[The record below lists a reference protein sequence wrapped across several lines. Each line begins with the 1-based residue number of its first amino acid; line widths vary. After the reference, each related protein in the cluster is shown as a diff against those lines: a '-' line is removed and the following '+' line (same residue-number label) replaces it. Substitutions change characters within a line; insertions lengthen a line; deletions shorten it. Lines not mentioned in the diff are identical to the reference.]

1 VIKILGNWIGFLLTV
16 VILLYPVIFKI
27 ALTKE
32 IFVHPLELVLLT
44 LWFLVLIY
52 AFINLSFREFLTK
65 NLLIR
70 IYLGL
75 MLVLGIASFYGI
87 FVTKVFD
94 LAEFLRVIKY
104 TLYFVIYPATYL
116 VVQLSKPRFIES
128 MFKWIV
134 YISIIPAL
142 YSLYKIAFFADANS
156 DRWLYDINSRSVGF
170 FGQYISPE
178 GIFQTASAAHGVYG
192 LYVSMIILLILVLLL
207 SKTEIAK
214 WKLVGAAMINLLALV
229 FTFARMGWLSV
240 VIGANIIVFRKL
252 GLRSWLIF
260 FSSFVIL
267 ALFASWVFRS
277 SELVVKFT
285 ETIGIGEGGLTLD
298 ASSAG
303 RLAAWWEVVKLLG
316 SNPLFYLFGVGYS
329 QANLLILTEGKLRIV
344 HSLFLDLW
352 VRGGLLAFVLG
363 TIIWIR
369 IWKLLR
375 EGYRRI
381 ADSQVKNVVILAEAF
396 YVPFLIDNLISGQDL
411 FSDALMI
418 YWWFLIGA
426 VTAFISLEN
435 KKKVA
440 AHA

>member
-1 VIKILGNWIGFLLTV
+1 MIKILDSWIKPLLAV
-16 VILLYPVIFKI
+16 VILFYPVIFKI

-32 IFVHPLELVLLT
+32 VFVHPLELVLLV
-44 LWFLVLIY
+44 LWILVLIY
-52 AFINLSFREFLTK
+52 AFISLPFREFLTK

-87 FVTKVFD
+87 FVTKAFD

-116 VVQLSKPRFIES
+116 VVHLTKQKFVES
-128 MFKWIV
+128 IFKWIV

-142 YSLYKIAFFADANS
+142 YSLYKIAFFADAQS
-156 DRWLYDINSRSVGF
+156 SRWLYDTNSRSVGF

-192 LYVSMIILLILVLLL
+192 LYVSIVLLLTLVLLL

-214 WKLVGAAMINLLALV
+214 WKLVGAAFINLLALV

-240 VIGANIIVFRKL
+240 VIGANIIIFRKL
-252 GLRSWLIF
+252 GLWSWLVF
-260 FSSFVIL
+260 FSIFVTVSLIT
-267 ALFASWVFRS
+267 AWAFRS

-285 ETIGIGEGGLTLD
+285 ETIGISETGLAFD

-303 RLAAWWEVVKLLG
+303 RLTAWWEVIRLLG
-316 SNPLFYLFGVGYS
+316 SSPLYYLFGVGYS

-352 VRGGLLAFVLG
+352 IRGGLLAFILG
-363 TIIWIR
+363 SFIWIR

-381 ADSQVKNVVILAEAF
+381 SDSQARNVVILTEAF
-396 YVPFLIDNLISGQDL
+396 FVPFLIDNLISGQDL

-426 VTAFISLEN
+426 VAAFVNIEN

-440 AHA
+440 SRA